1 MTYQKEEAMER
12 GVYFDG
18 WFPRQ
23 HNYHPSLPARRL
35 RMLDELREYRATTL
49 VWAALGGGSISL
61 PYLED
66 EAFGS
71 IDPRFRMYGFVN
83 DSEFIA
89 ACDRAGIRVFGIVF
103 EVQGWEFPVEL
114 DAAESEVLSMNELRG
129 EGTRG
134 WLGLR
139 EFSSNRYPNLW
150 KPLEHYFPEGLRNSL
165 GEPVTDLIEECSS
178 RDIHG
183 EPCHCLW
190 VEAPDREHACY
201 AMDRNNPVWREYLKA
216 VIRIQIDAGVH
227 GVQLDEAELPIT
239 TMQYGGCFCRE
250 CMTQFR
256 SYVQALDPTPPELAG
271 VDLETF
277 HYGTWLLEQGYDFK
291 EGRERSPLF
300 EHYMRFQRGAITRY
314 FGELADY
321 ARDYGRS
328 RGREVLV
335 SGNFFNMFEH
345 YYALEPKTDL
355 LITEMRNT
363 RYRQPAWYRYVAGF
377 AGRKPVIVV
386 ENPYGG
392 LVPEL
397 IGELG
402 RGRAYDRFRMA
413 VYEAAALGTSPS
425 LPYGSWMGS
434 EIEDAFYAPH
444 ELCVELGEF
453 LAEHDSLYSTTS
465 AAEIGVVFS
474 VESSLAQ
481 EEAAR
486 AALANN
492 RLNLLPDE
500 LAPFWAASE
509 ALCDAVQPYDVVFF
523 PDGVLRRDALAPADL
538 ARYRLLVLPGCRHL
552 TAHQAGLLES
562 HLDAGGRLA
571 VIGPLGENLDDAL
584 RARIVAHPGAETY
597 GVEDDLAGAL
607 PGGPQVV
614 VEPALDAAVCLHE
627 VEDGVAIHVLRYD
640 YEATLDRVPA
650 LESLRLSV
658 RLGGGDLTG
667 CRAITPAGDVPSVMS
682 RSADTYT
689 ITVEQVPLYTVI
701 RLTSGVR

>member
-1 MTYQKEEAMER
+1 VER
-12 GVYFDG
+12 GVYFDA

-35 RMLDELREYRATTL
+35 RMLEELREYRATTL

-61 PYLED
+61 PYLEA

-83 DSEFIA
+83 DQEFIA

-114 DAAESEVLSMNELRG
+114 DAGEAEVLAMNELRG
-129 EGTRG
+129 EGTRA

-139 EFSSNRYPNLW
+139 EFSSNRYPKLW
-150 KPLEHYFPEGLRNSL
+150 KPLEHYFPDGLRNSL
-165 GEPVTDLIEECSS
+165 GEPVTDLIEECCS

-201 AMDRNNPVWREYLKA
+201 AMDRNNPVWRDYLKA
-216 VIRIQIDAGVH
+216 VIRMQIDAGVH

-256 SYVQALDPTPPELAG
+256 AYLQELDPPPPELAG
-271 VDLETF
+271 IDLETF
-277 HYGTWLLEQGYDFK
+277 HYGTWLLGQGYDFK
-291 EGRERSPLF
+291 DGRERSPLF

-321 ARDYGRS
+321 AREYARS

-345 YYALEPKTDL
+345 YYALEPKADL

-363 RYRQPAWYRYVAGF
+363 RDRQPAWYRYVAGF
-377 AGRKPVIVV
+377 AGGKPVIVV

-392 LVPEL
+392 VVPEL
-397 IGELG
+397 IEELG
-402 RGRAYDRFRMA
+402 RGRGYDRFRMS
-413 VYEAAALGTSPS
+413 VYEAAALGTSMS

-453 LAEHDSLYSTTS
+453 FADHEPLYSTTS

-500 LAPFWAASE
+500 LAPFWAVSE

-523 PDGVLRRDALAPADL
+523 PDGVLRPDTLTAAELG
-538 ARYRLLVLPGCRHL
+538 RYRLLVLPACRHL
-552 TAHQAGLLES
+552 TEVQADL
-562 HLDAGGRLA
+562 LDAYLQSGGRLA
-571 VIGPLGENLDDAL
+571 VIGGLGDNLDE
-584 RARIVAHPGAETY
+584 ARRTRILAHPGAAACSL
-597 GVEDDLAGAL
+597 DDDSWRAL
-607 PGGPQVV
+607 QGGPQVV
-614 VEPALDAAVCLHE
+614 LEPPQDAAVCIHQLD
-627 VEDGVAIHVLRYD
+627 DGVAVHLLRYAYD
-640 YEATLDRVPA
+640 PALDLVPPLDRLTLSIRLPGRLRRCAA
-650 LESLRLSV
+650 LTP
-658 RLGGGDLTG
+658 GGELASAME
-667 CRAITPAGDVPSVMS
+667 RAGDTYSV
-682 RSADTYT
+682 
-689 ITVEQVPLYTVI
+689 TVEQVPLYTVI
-701 RLTSGVR
+701 QLTS

>member
-1 MTYQKEEAMER
+1 VER
-12 GVYFDG
+12 GVYFDA

-23 HNYHPSLPARRL
+23 HNYHPSLPPRRL
-35 RMLDELREYRATTL
+35 RMVEELRAYRATTL

-61 PYLED
+61 PYLEQ
-66 EAFGS
+66 EASGS
-71 IDPRFRMYGFVN
+71 IHPRLRMYGFVN
-83 DSEFIA
+83 DREFIA
-89 ACDRAGIRVFGIVF
+89 ACDEAGIRVFGIVF

-114 DAAESEVLSMNELRG
+114 DAEEGEVLAMNELRG
-129 EGTRG
+129 AGTRA

-139 EFSSNRYPNLW
+139 EFSSDRYPKLW
-150 KPLEHYFPEGLRNSL
+150 KPLAHYFPDGLCNSL
-165 GEPVTDLIEECSS
+165 GEPVTDILEECCS

-183 EPCHCLW
+183 DPCHCLW

-239 TMQYGGCFCRE
+239 SMQYGGCFCRE

-256 SYVQALDPTPPELAG
+256 RYLAGLDRTPPELHD

-277 HYGTWLLEQGYDFK
+277 HYGEWLLAQGFDFK

-321 ARDYGRS
+321 AREYGRS
-328 RGREVLV
+328 RGRDVLV

-377 AGRKPVIVV
+377 AGEKPVIVV

-392 LVPEL
+392 VVPEL
-397 IGELG
+397 IEQLGQG
-402 RGRAYDRFRMA
+402 RGYDRFRMS
-413 VYEAAALGTSPS
+413 VYEAYALGASMS

-444 ELCVELGEF
+444 ELCVEIGEF
-453 LAEHDSLYSTTS
+453 LAGHESLYSTRS

-492 RLNLLPDE
+492 RLNIVSDRLS
-500 LAPFWAASE
+500 PFWAACE
-509 ALCDAVQPYDVVFF
+509 ALCDAVQPYDVVMF
-523 PDGVLRRDALAPADL
+523 PDGTLRPDTVTASDL
-538 ARYRLLVLPGCRHL
+538 SRHAVLVLADCAFL
-552 TAHQAGLLES
+552 TPQQAEALQGY
-562 HLDAGGRLA
+562 LDAGGRAL
-571 VIGPLGENLDDAL
+571 VVGRLGENLDA
-584 RARIVAHPGAETY
+584 
-597 GVEDDLAGAL
+597 GVRERLAGHPRTVHVAEPQDIIAAL
-607 PGGPQVV
+607 PDGPQVGA
-614 VEPALDAAVCLHE
+614 PAELDAAIGLHR
-627 VEDGVAIHVLRYD
+627 VAGGVAVHLLRYD
-640 YEATLDRVPA
+640 FDEAADGVPVLDA
-650 LESLRLSV
+650 LELSV
-658 RLGGGDLTG
+658 RLPAGLTH
-667 CRAITPAGDVPSVMS
+667 CRALTPEGEIASTMS
-682 RSADTYT
+682 RQGAAYT
-689 ITVEQVPLYTVI
+689 VAVERPPLYTVI
-701 RLTSGVR
+701 QLTF